1 MRPVTSYA
9 FPDEPQPLVDDPSL
23 YQLAEQL
30 GALLRPRGR
39 RISTAESCTGGWIAQ
54 TITAVPG
61 SSAWFDQGLVTYANI
76 SKQRLLGVP
85 SQILEG
91 PQAPGAVSEQT
102 VLAMARGALR
112 GAAAHLAVASS
123 GIAGPGGG
131 RENKPVGTVW
141 LGWAWLDGDSQAMD
155 VMAHAR
161 CYQLQGDR
169 ELVRRQTVSLAL
181 SGLIALVSVDNN
193 TG

>member
-1 MRPVTSYA
+1 MCSAISYTFPDAPRPV
-9 FPDEPQPLVDDPSL
+9 VDDPSL

-30 GALLRPRGR
+30 GNLLHPRGR
-39 RISTAESCTGGWIAQ
+39 RVSTAESCTGGWIAQ

-61 SSAWFDQGLVTYANI
+61 SSAWFDQGVVTYANI
-76 SKQRLLGVP
+76 AKQRLLGVP
-85 SQILEG
+85 PQILEG
-91 PQAPGAVSEQT
+91 PQAPGAVSEPT
-102 VLAMARGALR
+102 VLAMARGALS

-123 GIAGPGGG
+123 GLAGPGGG
-131 RENKPVGTVW
+131 GEGKPVGTVW

-155 VMAHAR
+155 VMAQAR
-161 CYQLQGDR
+161 CYHLQGGR

-181 SGLIALVSVDNN
+181 LGLIALASADKN